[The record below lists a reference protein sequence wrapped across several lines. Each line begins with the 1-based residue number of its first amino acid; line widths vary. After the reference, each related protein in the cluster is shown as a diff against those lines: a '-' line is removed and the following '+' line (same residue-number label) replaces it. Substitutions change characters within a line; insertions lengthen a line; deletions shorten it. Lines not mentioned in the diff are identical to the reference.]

1 MATAKAQA
9 RTVTKT
15 VTVVEDV
22 ITLELSPD
30 EAQNLR
36 SFLGAMTVEKF
47 PELDAICH
55 SLQGYTK
62 FNADLINK
70 YFDFFRSY
78 EKS

>member
-22 ITLELSPD
+22 ITLELSQD

-36 SFLGAMTVEKF
+36 SFLGSMTVGNF
-47 PELDAICH
+47 PELDAIWH
-55 SLQGYTK
+55 SLHEHTK
-62 FNADLINK
+62 FNAELINK
-70 YFDFFRSY
+70 YHDFLRSY
-78 EKS
+78 GNS